1 MPGEPDMTDSI
12 RMCTKSS
19 RRGRAIHESVIASF
33 SRRDG
38 HHGTDDGG
46 PRIGAPGAAHARNC
60 TFRRA
65 PHPGHTKTISVQ
77 LWTAWDELPGSPP
90 TGPWTFLS
98 SPADPVGMRGPP
110 THPPRPGGP
119 MPELSRRRALTAAAA
134 LTVTAGAAAA
144 HGTTAR
150 AAADDDPGHHSSP
163 DSFDEVYK
171 GRRIQGRPASGGGH
185 HHHGGPPV
193 AVFVDGVELHVMQN
207 ADGTWIS

>member
-1 MPGEPDMTDSI
+1 
-12 RMCTKSS
+12 
-19 RRGRAIHESVIASF
+19 
-33 SRRDG
+33 
-38 HHGTDDGG
+38 
-46 PRIGAPGAAHARNC
+46 
-60 TFRRA
+60 
-65 PHPGHTKTISVQ
+65 
-77 LWTAWDELPGSPP
+77 
-90 TGPWTFLS
+90 
-98 SPADPVGMRGPP
+98 
-110 THPPRPGGP
+110 

-207 ADGTWIS
+207 ADGTWISVVSHYDPVPTPRAAARAAVDELQGSPLLPFPATTATAATAVATAAAAN